1 MMMDSNCLE
10 VTAGKASVTI
20 PRPAP
25 CPTSSELDRLASQ
38 SSLPSP
44 SPSPP
49 TNAKSPP
56 GTRPAP
62 GLAFSSSSAPITNLW
77 TFPKTSTFSSTA
89 SKFKPF
95 AKYRTRRLSDDSLTD
110 LSPPTHSD
118 LDRVSPHWHPAL
130 DQTEHIEPS
139 SPARSHRSSSI
150 FLGNFKSNSLSQ
162 KPLKDNCNSAVN
174 MNLFKSQGSHPPSH
188 HACVSYRPNTPPK
201 SPSTPQP
208 EHSASRTL
216 KPAVLKSFQSKA
228 TLSEAEQNN
237 FTDPEEFEAIQSPPC
252 DLRIVANPNY
262 PPRSCSI
269 GDPFGISDSFPEL
282 SRSSSSPNLNF
293 PTTFSQRLSGESVRN
308 INPASVSESPK
319 RMGSDSSPLGASSKP
334 ISRHQHSRSETG
346 NHLVRRIAALE
357 WPSYGKKPPTQE
369 SLIDISKPPVQE
381 PPVDLTN
388 HNPSQAHWNIDTF
401 DVLPTLNSPRSA
413 VISISNSSKV
423 TKDKAPAMMPLQPA
437 PRRLSG
443 LAHHSNTDSKGPTM
457 PLLISKHSRAIG
469 NGAFAAAQPRPHSIM
484 CSESD
489 TTDFTATQSSA
500 GSIKGSRLSN
510 RVSFI
515 SVQPQSNGKART
527 CSGSLSP
534 GSIPFPTSEWPGRSA
549 SCDDQTDEP
558 RNQKQAKQEI
568 AFKTK
573 QANRSSGKKE
583 SHRAISFDI
592 RNFPLH
598 LDTSQRS
605 ESLPHIAIPQPIKI
619 PQFVSGSL
627 PHLPAL
633 QDARNAGANFDK
645 SALPLSIATVRPYE
659 SSDLSSLMSVASN
672 GSSSEP
678 WRSTNHICTP
688 SSTPPSNR
696 SSGFASK
703 MASLKTSIP
712 ATHTAC
718 DSSSR
723 VLSVDD
729 FYLNINT
736 NALLDLSRRDD
747 KKVSRPRSMSDR
759 GPDRLDIPTES
770 FGPSK
775 ESIYSQRNS
784 PYLTPL
790 PLPRCSRNPYPRP
803 TQWSTTSIAQ
813 KIRESTSEE
822 LDKLVNEALK
832 TYHSEAHR
840 FLDGDI
846 KKLTR
851 EGRQSEQKAET
862 LHRRYVADLVDR
874 MCEAH
879 WRAAAT
885 VQMNNLAMKEAQ
897 LEAAQSRIE
906 QLESDRARHLK
917 QISDLQAKFESSQ
930 DQKRLSSRAMDLDS
944 VGSGLIPSIRMNPK
958 NTQELPRD
966 AIASE
971 SPSSTPRISQFSCH
985 HPQQLPH
992 TNLISSRARFNSAH
1006 SISSSH
1012 SWQSPFENISSE
1024 TACPLAASLEQA
1036 SPRTAFLSPYGL
1048 AHSQVAPLE
1057 RAESSSVLG
1066 SRKKAQI
1073 TGFIPRTVLPS
1084 GGSVKPKASM
1094 GGVHLK
1100 SSRSSSLNS
1109 SDLKIEILDSNI
1121 HGPQDSKPRSTSN
1134 TFLPHL
1140 KNGINASS
1148 ESSTTDGSN
1157 EFQST
1162 NAIGRA
1168 PSSSSLS
1175 RFPRQAA
1182 PAPKLP
1188 LPYETYSRRHAQ
1200 WSPVSPSP
1208 GNLSSIT
1215 LSQLGSLDIA
1225 NLLSNIEY
1233 SSQ

>member
-1 MMMDSNCLE
+1 MSTRDKDDVLE
-10 VTAGKASVTI
+10 LCRLDQSMSILCVHTV
-20 PRPAP
+20 
-25 CPTSSELDRLASQ
+25 PTSEPVR
-38 SSLPSP
+38 
-44 SPSPP
+44 
-49 TNAKSPP
+49 
-56 GTRPAP
+56 AP
-62 GLAFSSSSAPITNLW
+62 
-77 TFPKTSTFSSTA
+77 
-89 SKFKPF
+89 
-95 AKYRTRRLSDDSLTD
+95 
-110 LSPPTHSD
+110 
-118 LDRVSPHWHPAL
+118 
-130 DQTEHIEPS
+130 
-139 SPARSHRSSSI
+139 
-150 FLGNFKSNSLSQ
+150 
-162 KPLKDNCNSAVN
+162 
-174 MNLFKSQGSHPPSH
+174 
-188 HACVSYRPNTPPK
+188 
-201 SPSTPQP
+201 
-208 EHSASRTL
+208 
-216 KPAVLKSFQSKA
+216 
-228 TLSEAEQNN
+228 
-237 FTDPEEFEAIQSPPC
+237 
-252 DLRIVANPNY
+252 
-262 PPRSCSI
+262 
-269 GDPFGISDSFPEL
+269 
-282 SRSSSSPNLNF
+282 
-293 PTTFSQRLSGESVRN
+293 
-308 INPASVSESPK
+308 
-319 RMGSDSSPLGASSKP
+319 
-334 ISRHQHSRSETG
+334 
-346 NHLVRRIAALE
+346 
-357 WPSYGKKPPTQE
+357 
-369 SLIDISKPPVQE
+369 
-381 PPVDLTN
+381 
-388 HNPSQAHWNIDTF
+388 
-401 DVLPTLNSPRSA
+401 
-413 VISISNSSKV
+413 
-423 TKDKAPAMMPLQPA
+423 
-437 PRRLSG
+437 
-443 LAHHSNTDSKGPTM
+443 
-457 PLLISKHSRAIG
+457 
-469 NGAFAAAQPRPHSIM
+469 
-484 CSESD
+484 
-489 TTDFTATQSSA
+489 
-500 GSIKGSRLSN
+500 
-510 RVSFI
+510 
-515 SVQPQSNGKART
+515 
-527 CSGSLSP
+527 LSP

-549 SCDDQTDEP
+549 SCDHQPDEP
-558 RNQKQAKQEI
+558 RSQTQAKQEI
-568 AFKTK
+568 ASKTK

-583 SHRAISFDI
+583 SHRAICFDI

-619 PQFVSGSL
+619 PQFVSGNL
-627 PHLPAL
+627 PDLPAL
-633 QDARNAGANFDK
+633 QHGRNAGAIFGK
-645 SALPLSIATVRPYE
+645 STLPLSIATVRPYE

-718 DSSSR
+718 ESSSR

-729 FYLNINT
+729 FYLNINS

-747 KKVSRPRSMSDR
+747 KKVSRPRSISDR
-759 GPDRLDIPTES
+759 GPDRLDIPTEL

-813 KIRESTSEE
+813 KIRESTLEE

-832 TYHSEAHR
+832 TYHSESHR

-897 LEAAQSRIE
+897 LEAAQSRTE

-917 QISDLQAKFESSQ
+917 QIPDLQAKFETSQ

-971 SPSSTPRISQFSCH
+971 SPSSTPRISQFSYH

-1012 SWQSPFENISSE
+1012 SWQSPFENLSSE
-1024 TACPLAASLEQA
+1024 TACPLAASSELA

-1048 AHSQVAPLE
+1048 AHNQVAPLE
-1057 RAESSSVLG
+1057 RAESSSVSPSTQSPRKTHKSSFSNASTNSLTTSAGNFQRSDSLG

-1084 GGSVKPKASM
+1084 GGS
-1094 GGVHLK
+1094 
-1100 SSRSSSLNS
+1100 LNS
-1109 SDLKIEILDSNI
+1109 SDLKIEILDPNI

-1134 TFLPHL
+1134 TFLPHS
-1140 KNGINASS
+1140 KNDINASS

>member
-1 MMMDSNCLE
+1 MEIYESYLH
-10 VTAGKASVTI
+10 AIKY
-20 PRPAP
+20 
-25 CPTSSELDRLASQ
+25 
-38 SSLPSP
+38 SP
-44 SPSPP
+44 S
-49 TNAKSPP
+49 N
-56 GTRPAP
+56 
-62 GLAFSSSSAPITNLW
+62 
-77 TFPKTSTFSSTA
+77 
-89 SKFKPF
+89 PF
-95 AKYRTRRLSDDSLTD
+95 ER
-110 LSPPTHSD
+110 
-118 LDRVSPHWHPAL
+118 
-130 DQTEHIEPS
+130 
-139 SPARSHRSSSI
+139 
-150 FLGNFKSNSLSQ
+150 
-162 KPLKDNCNSAVN
+162 
-174 MNLFKSQGSHPPSH
+174 
-188 HACVSYRPNTPPK
+188 
-201 SPSTPQP
+201 
-208 EHSASRTL
+208 
-216 KPAVLKSFQSKA
+216 
-228 TLSEAEQNN
+228 
-237 FTDPEEFEAIQSPPC
+237 
-252 DLRIVANPNY
+252 
-262 PPRSCSI
+262 
-269 GDPFGISDSFPEL
+269 
-282 SRSSSSPNLNF
+282 
-293 PTTFSQRLSGESVRN
+293 
-308 INPASVSESPK
+308 
-319 RMGSDSSPLGASSKP
+319 
-334 ISRHQHSRSETG
+334 
-346 NHLVRRIAALE
+346 
-357 WPSYGKKPPTQE
+357 
-369 SLIDISKPPVQE
+369 
-381 PPVDLTN
+381 
-388 HNPSQAHWNIDTF
+388 
-401 DVLPTLNSPRSA
+401 
-413 VISISNSSKV
+413 
-423 TKDKAPAMMPLQPA
+423 
-437 PRRLSG
+437 
-443 LAHHSNTDSKGPTM
+443 
-457 PLLISKHSRAIG
+457 
-469 NGAFAAAQPRPHSIM
+469 
-484 CSESD
+484 
-489 TTDFTATQSSA
+489 
-500 GSIKGSRLSN
+500 
-510 RVSFI
+510 
-515 SVQPQSNGKART
+515 
-527 CSGSLSP
+527 
-534 GSIPFPTSEWPGRSA
+534 
-549 SCDDQTDEP
+549 
-558 RNQKQAKQEI
+558 
-568 AFKTK
+568 
-573 QANRSSGKKE
+573 
-583 SHRAISFDI
+583 
-592 RNFPLH
+592 
-598 LDTSQRS
+598 
-605 ESLPHIAIPQPIKI
+605 
-619 PQFVSGSL
+619 
-627 PHLPAL
+627 
-633 QDARNAGANFDK
+633 
-645 SALPLSIATVRPYE
+645 
-659 SSDLSSLMSVASN
+659 
-672 GSSSEP
+672 
-678 WRSTNHICTP
+678 
-688 SSTPPSNR
+688 
-696 SSGFASK
+696 FASK

-770 FGPSK
+770 FGTVERINLQSKKFTLLDSPPSPTLFSK
-775 ESIYSQRNS
+775 SISSTHTLTKHSKPTTRN
-784 PYLTPL
+784 
-790 PLPRCSRNPYPRP
+790 R
-803 TQWSTTSIAQ
+803 I
-813 KIRESTSEE
+813 
-822 LDKLVNEALK
+822 V
-832 TYHSEAHR
+832 

-862 LHRRYVADLVDR
+862 LHRRYVADLYVREKLLQKHVMTLRALNGEKGARLGESVMEFVLKNQHLTSELLDLMDHTSRVDR

-944 VGSGLIPSIRMNPK
+944 HPNEPEK
-958 NTQELPRD
+958 PQELPRD

-1057 RAESSSVLG
+1057 RAESSSVSPSTRSPRKTHKSSFSNASTNSLTTSAGNFQRSDSLG

-1094 GGVHLK
+1094 GG
-1100 SSRSSSLNS
+1100 
-1109 SDLKIEILDSNI
+1109 
-1121 HGPQDSKPRSTSN
+1121 DSKPRSTSN